1 MKQIQTVALLLL
13 LGLVAFTSCQKDDT
27 NLPHELKYRDL
38 PGKYVIT
45 AIQSAQLIDLK
56 GDGVSSTNLYR
67 QMFEPKYI
75 DREKGT
81 ISYPVTGP
89 ANALSEIRP
98 INGWGQQDI
107 PFAVFFFPMP
117 IVEEE
122 LGGTSRMKLGGY
134 SSSHTDCLY
143 EFDAEGN
150 VILKNIK
157 GDSRFPFNKLKEMK
171 RVNTDI
177 FTLSLSLNLFDFSI
191 NQYRLTDVIITYEKV
206 KM

>member
-1 MKQIQTVALLLL
+1 MKQMKSIALLLL
-13 LGLVAFTSCQKDDT
+13 LGLFAFTSCQKDDT
-27 NLPHELKYRDL
+27 NLPSELKYRYL
-38 PGKYVIT
+38 PGKYEIT
-45 AIQSAQLIDLK
+45 AIQSAQLIDIK
-56 GDGVSSTNLYR
+56 GDGISSTNLYR

-75 DREKGT
+75 DEEKGT
-81 ISYPVTGP
+81 ISYPVTGS
-89 ANALSEIRP
+89 ANVLSEIRP
-98 INGWGQQDI
+98 ISGWGQQDI

-134 SSSHTDCLY
+134 SSSHMDCLY

-177 FTLSLSLNLFDFSI
+177 FTLSLSLNLFDFAT
-191 NQYRLTDVIITYEKV
+191 NQYKLTDVIITYEKV